1 MHVLKTTMKQPRAAR
16 VPARSRVTIAAA
28 LLALNAL
35 NDAGAAEPELTGT
48 LLKVSKERVITI
60 GYRDA
65 SVPFSY
71 YDADQKPIGY
81 SIDVAHLII
90 ERIKTEL
97 KLAELQVR
105 TIPITSQNR
114 ISLLQN
120 NTIDFECTST
130 TNNAERAQQVSF
142 SNSFFTIDTRLL
154 VNRKSGIK
162 DFADLRQKTVVV
174 GAGTT
179 SEKILRKM
187 NVEKSM
193 GMDII
198 SAKDHTESFL
208 MLSTG
213 RAKAMMMDDA
223 LLAGERAKARNPDDY
238 EIVGTPQTHEAY
250 GCMLRRN
257 DAPMKAIMDA
267 AIAHAQKSGLAAK
280 LYQRW
285 FQQPIPPKRVKL
297 DLPLSPR
304 MQALFANP
312 NDKPTS

>member
-1 MHVLKTTMKQPRAAR
+1 MKQQQPARAVSSRRGAIAAFAVFGLVALHAPNDARAAE
-16 VPARSRVTIAAA
+16 A
-28 LLALNAL
+28 
-35 NDAGAAEPELTGT
+35 ELTGT

-71 YDADQKPIGY
+71 YDANQQPIGY
-81 SIDVAHLII
+81 SIDVANLIV
-90 ERIKTEL
+90 ERIKTEIKLPDL
-97 KLAELQVR
+97 KVR

-120 NTIDFECTST
+120 GTIDFECTST

-142 SNSFFTIDTRLL
+142 SNTFFVIGTRLL
-154 VNRKSGIK
+154 VRTKSGIK
-162 DFADLRQKTVVV
+162 DFADPKDKTVVV

-193 GMDII
+193 NMDVT

-223 LLAGERAKARNPDDY
+223 LLAGERAKARNPEDY
-238 EIVGTPQTHEAY
+238 EIVGTPQTYEAY
-250 GCMLRRN
+250 GCMLRKN
-257 DAPMKAIMDA
+257 DAAMKAVMDA
-267 AIAHAQKSGLAAK
+267 AIADTQKSGAAAK

-285 FQQPIPPKRVKL
+285 FQQPIPPKRVNL
-297 DLPLSPR
+297 GLPLSPR
-304 MQALFANP
+304 MQTLFAHP
-312 NDKPTS
+312 DDKATS